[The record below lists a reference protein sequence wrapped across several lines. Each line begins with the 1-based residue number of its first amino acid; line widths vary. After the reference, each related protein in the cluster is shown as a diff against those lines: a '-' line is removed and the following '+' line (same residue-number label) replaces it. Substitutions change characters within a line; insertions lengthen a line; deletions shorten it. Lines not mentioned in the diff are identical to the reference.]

1 MTDLEQID
9 EFLENYKKVSPK
21 KYYSEAQINEM
32 FVKDF
37 MDYRRSIM
45 MNEKLSARQKAMI
58 LAGMIGAGGLT
69 GGLTSCAQPNTEN
82 NTNIEQEETNTMVS
96 VTFTNDTSTYL
107 GDVEVYNGTELLGTL
122 TQKNPSSTFS
132 FEKGIK
138 YTLKFSINND
148 TWSTNKEMVFSDDT
162 SYTLTIT
169 TTTNIVGDID
179 YILIIK

>member
-21 KYYSEAQINEM
+21 KYYSEAQINKM

-69 GGLTSCAQPNTEN
+69 GGLTSCAQPNTED
-82 NTNIEQEETNTMVS
+82 NTNIEQEETVTMVN
-96 VTFTNDTSTYL
+96 VTFENESA
-107 GDVEVYNGTELLGTL
+107 TEICIYDEDSSKQLLDL
-122 TQKNPSSTFS
+122 AQSSKKGQLS
-132 FEKGIK
+132 FEKDKVYNIK
-138 YTLKFSINND
+138 FCTKDGTLNSEL
-148 TWSTNKEMVFSDDT
+148 KEATFSDDS
-162 SYTLTIT
+162 SYTITIESGEIT
-169 TTTNIVGDID
+169 SKLAIT
-179 YILIIK
+179 KK

>member
-69 GGLTSCAQPNTEN
+69 GGLTSCAQPNTED
-82 NTNIEQEETNTMVS
+82 NTNIEQEETVTMVN
-96 VTFTNDTSTYL
+96 VTFKNTYAK
-107 GDVEVYNGTELLGTL
+107 DITISYDN
-122 TQKNPSSTFS
+122 STFTIKAGEFSDNIS
-132 FEKGIK
+132 FEKDKK
-138 YTLKFSINND
+138 YTLNFYASNWRKQLSIDDVTFND
-148 TWSTNKEMVFSDDT
+148 DSNKSIVVTEYRDYDT
-162 SYTLTIT
+162 DELTFK
-169 TTTNIVGDID
+169 VE
-179 YILIIK
+179 LS

>member
-69 GGLTSCAQPNTEN
+69 GGMTSCAQPTNDD
-82 NTNIEQEETNTMVS
+82 TNIEETNE
-96 VTFTNDTSTYL
+96 VT
-107 GDVEVYNGTELLGTL
+107 V
-122 TQKNPSSTFS
+122 K
-132 FEKGIK
+132 FEKRTDVNEIRIDGTSYKDYSSITIENCK
-138 YTLKFSINND
+138 HTVVIMTPAGTATFIDASLEATTYKISFDNINNKCYLIPSNGASLTTD
-148 TWSTNKEMVFSDDT
+148 
-162 SYTLTIT
+162 YTPNSISM
-169 TTTNIVGDID
+169 
-179 YILIIK
+179 